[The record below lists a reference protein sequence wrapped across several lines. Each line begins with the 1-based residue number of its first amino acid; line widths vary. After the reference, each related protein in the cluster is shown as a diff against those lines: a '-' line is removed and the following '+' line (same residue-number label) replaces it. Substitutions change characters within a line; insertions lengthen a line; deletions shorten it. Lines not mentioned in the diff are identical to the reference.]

1 MFESEIEI
9 LQRLIKNNT
18 IGNAH
23 SISLKSIL
31 ESNIPKNIKNFFKA
45 EVEWILYQ
53 ERKED
58 SKKSRF
64 DYSQDDI
71 RLLQEQTDLLLVYH
85 FNFDQKEFQRTNDRC
100 VHFLFN
106 YLCRPLWTLENF
118 LFDETNVLSANELNL
133 KFRFCTD
140 YGYYWKI
147 LEKYLASKKKTELS
161 KEETVVLLKKID
173 TEIIREN
180 SSEELARMTEPFFA
194 FVHYIQNNSET
205 TNEYGVPIKALA
217 YFFEDKGVKSISE
230 HLLDLRSKGKVA
242 VQYHEL
248 VSILKN
254 TFLKKGSYVEKE
266 TLTLLKP
273 ESEMNT
279 SELIIPEKDR
289 SSIIHTLFKNE
300 TASYQTIVQRILSL
314 SSWEE
319 AALELDH
326 YFTINNIQP
335 YSREA
340 IVFTNALQSY
350 FSYRSQT

>member
-18 IGNAH
+18 IGNTH

-31 ESNIPKNIKNFFKA
+31 ESNIPKNIRNFFKA
-45 EVEWILYQ
+45 EVEWLLYQ
-53 ERKED
+53 ERKND
-58 SKKSRF
+58 LKKSRF
-64 DYSQDDI
+64 DYSQEDI

-85 FNFDQKEFQRTNDRC
+85 FNFDQKEFARTNDRC

-118 LFDETNVLSANELNL
+118 LFDETNVLNANELNL

-147 LEKYLASKKKTELS
+147 LEKYLIAKNKSELS
-161 KEETVVLLKKID
+161 KEETVALLKKID
-173 TEIIREN
+173 MEIIREN

-194 FVHYIQNNSET
+194 FVNYIHDNSDV
-205 TNEYGVPIKALA
+205 NIEYGIPIKALA
-217 YFFEDKGVKSISE
+217 YFFEDKGVKSVSE
-230 HLLDLRSKGKVA
+230 HLLDLRAKGSIA
-242 VQYHEL
+242 LQYDEL

-266 TLTLLKP
+266 TLAIPKP
-273 ESEMNT
+273 EPKINA
-279 SELIIPEKDR
+279 SELLIAEKDR
-289 SSIIHTLFKNE
+289 MSIIHALFKNE
-300 TASYQTIVQRILSL
+300 TDAYQTTVQKILSL

-326 YFTINNIQP
+326 YFTMNNIEP

-350 FSYRSQT
+350 FSYRTQS